1 MKVNTIKQ
9 ISISFEEKELD
20 QKIASFIKSKKKS
33 IGISDYIKELVK
45 NDMENKVLKL

>member
-1 MKVNTIKQ
+1 MKINIIKQ
-9 ISISFEEKELD
+9 ISISFEDKELD

-45 NDMENKVLKL
+45 NDMEKDILKL